1 MWTHLFIRC
10 IFGCYLY
17 AWHCAKNCG
26 GSPRKTQHG
35 LLGFPNLI
43 EMKQCS
49 LQHSTELC
57 YTLHRQCGS
66 QSDTLG
72 CENSRGQTLES
83 SRREGH
89 CKPVGCWSH
98 PYTHYLTG
106 GNPASSPCSPVL
118 AVSQVAVFAATVGLL
133 CFLPEVVTVL
143 LPIPTYLIYC
153 MSNVE
158 WIWSAAVHEYNSM
171 KNEQYKSPTS
181 FKIYFPPSS

>member
-106 GNPASSPCSPVL
+106 GPVILHPAPALLS
-118 AVSQVAVFAATVGLL
+118 LL
-133 CFLPEVVTVL
+133 CPRWLCLQPLWVCCASFLRL
-143 LPIPTYLIYC
+143 LLFSCPFQPT
-153 MSNVE
+153 
-158 WIWSAAVHEYNSM
+158 
-171 KNEQYKSPTS
+171 
-181 FKIYFPPSS
+181 